1 MSRGSTLMLTITWQ
15 QTDAFAGGRSFLTDV
30 AEMTRIDAI
39 GARAKSADKLAMQ
52 SEEMETDTSMC
63 TENLNPGIMV
73 MESAEDGNRFNASGP
88 LNRTSYR
95 ADFPLWRPLR
105 NPAPWPALGRASTSW
120 HRRVFSG
127 AFPCGHGSGFP

>member
-1 MSRGSTLMLTITWQ
+1 
-15 QTDAFAGGRSFLTDV
+15 
-30 AEMTRIDAI
+30 MTRIDAI

-95 ADFPLWRPLR
+95 RIFVQRPMR
-105 NPAPWPALGRASTSW
+105 SDVVAIA
-120 HRRVFSG
+120 RVG
-127 AFPCGHGSGFP
+127 TQDPE